1 MKKTMRFIS
10 LVVFMAAF
18 QLMFAGEEMS
28 EPKVAA
34 NAMMSGVVIDLATG
48 EGLAGA
54 TVVVE
59 GTQAKAFTDL
69 EGRFSI
75 NGLKPGTYDIKVNY
89 ISYEETKLK
98 QVKLDE
104 KPDPFEIKLANNG
117 K

>member
-10 LVVFMAAF
+10 LMVFVAAF
-18 QLMFAGEEMS
+18 QLLYAGADMS
-28 EPKVAA
+28 EPKAAA

-59 GTQAKAFTDL
+59 GTQTKAFTDL
-69 EGRFSI
+69 NGRFSI

-89 ISYEETKLK
+89 ISYEETELK

-104 KPDPFEIKLANNG
+104 KPDPIEIKLANNG